1 MFVFESSHT
10 PTDDARRN
18 SMIEITRAHIEKIHS
33 LLDQGLVNGL
43 GQPEPGK
50 MCVEAAINYA
60 LGLGHGDDPGCVME
74 SLRQLKIRLNDSG
87 RWTSNKARA
96 EGLRRL
102 AIAQLGS
109 KGMDERD
116 FAKRVA
122 TMTIRTVA
130 PSALRAAARRLTG
143 EHPAKLLSIALKCE
157 NEPTEA
163 NAREANKTANAAAD
177 AAANAA
183 ANAANAAANANAAYA
198 DAAAAYV
205 ANANAANAA
214 AYAAA
219 AAAAANAANA
229 ADAANAAANA
239 ANAAANAYAA
249 TYATAYATANAA
261 EQVLVTFAENV
272 VQILIEMKAPGC
284 QWLDVAS

>member
-10 PTDDARRN
+10 QTDDARRN

-50 MCVEAAINYA
+50 MCVEAAISYA
-60 LGLGHGDDPGCVME
+60 LGLDHGDDPGCVMQ
-74 SLRQLKIRLNDSG
+74 SLRHLKIRLNDSD

-122 TMTIRTVA
+122 TMTIRTVV

-143 EHPAKLLSIALKCE
+143 EHPTKLLAVALKCE

-163 NAREANKTANAAAD
+163 NAREANKTA
-177 AAANAA
+177 
-183 ANAANAAANANAAYA
+183 Y
-198 DAAAAYV
+198 
-205 ANANAANAA
+205 AA
-214 AYAAA
+214 AYAAVA
-219 AAAAANAANA
+219 DANA
-229 ADAANAAANA
+229 ADAANAAAVAYAADAA
-239 ANAAANAYAA
+239 ANAAAAYAA
-249 TYATAYATANAA
+249 NAAAYAANAADAYAAVADANAAYAAYAA

-284 QWLDVAS
+284 QWLDVAP

>member
-1 MFVFESSHT
+1 
-10 PTDDARRN
+10 
-18 SMIEITRAHIEKIHS
+18 MIEITRAHIEKIHS

-50 MCVEAAINYA
+50 MCVEAAISYA
-60 LGLGHGDDPGCVME
+60 LGLDHGDDPGCVME
-74 SLRQLKIRLNDSG
+74 SLRRLKVRLNDSG

-122 TMTIRTVA
+122 TMTIRTVV

-143 EHPAKLLSIALKCE
+143 EHPTKLLSIALKCE

-163 NAREANKTANAAAD
+163 NAREANKTAYAAD
-177 AAANAA
+177 A
-183 ANAANAAANANAAYA
+183 
-198 DAAAAYV
+198 
-205 ANANAANAA
+205 
-214 AYAAA
+214 YAADA
-219 AAAAANAANA
+219 AAAAANAAAYAYA
-229 ADAANAAANA
+229 ADAYAANAANADA

-249 TYATAYATANAA
+249 TYAAAAAAYAANAYAYAAAAAANAAAYAA